1 MGCCKQNNPIL
12 IGEAGVGKTAIAEGL
27 ALLIARGDVN
37 KKLKGKKVIIIKK
50 KTIINTV
57 YELCPLKS

>member
-12 IGEAGVGKTAIAEGL
+12 IGEAGVGRTAIAEGL

-50 KTIINTV
+50 KIQSSILYMNFV
-57 YELCPLKS
+57 L